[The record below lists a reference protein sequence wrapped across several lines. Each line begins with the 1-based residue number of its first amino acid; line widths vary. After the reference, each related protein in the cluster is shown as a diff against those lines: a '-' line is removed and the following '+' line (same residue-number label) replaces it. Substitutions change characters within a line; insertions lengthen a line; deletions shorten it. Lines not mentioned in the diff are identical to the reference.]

1 MRWKLSKCIKE
12 VTEKIVRGNMLKI
25 ILFLPTSNICN
36 IRMTVKFKN
45 IITLEHLFVHCLYIV
60 NFQRVSIQLFCEE
73 P

>member
-12 VTEKIVRGNMLKI
+12 VTEKIIRGHVCYQINMLKI

-45 IITLEHLFVHCLYIV
+45 IVTLEHLFVHC
-60 NFQRVSIQLFCEE
+60 S
-73 P
+73 